1 MPPSNTTNYSLTFQE
16 VKIINY
22 IKDGLSSQQIAD
34 KLIISI
40 KTVKTH
46 RQNIMK
52 KVGLK
57 GKTEFTQFVFAFTPP
72 PISMKKNKKSKI
84 ITANTTKILQ
94 NYSLCSIVKYP
105 TYR

>member
-72 PISMKKNKKSKI
+72 QISIKK
-84 ITANTTKILQ
+84 
-94 NYSLCSIVKYP
+94 IVKYKNNTILCAKLLP
-105 TYR
+105 M